1 MVPHRRGP
9 RTYGNA
15 VPIWSTEGVKLFP
28 RSFALLRRYPAAALA
43 LAAGVAAGV
52 LVIAGLVV
60 AANWVLGAL
69 AVGVALIQL
78 WRMFRDLRGGHW
90 GLDILAVSAIAATVA
105 LGEFWAAYVVTLM
118 ILGGQ
123 ALEDYA
129 SSRARRQLTALM
141 ARAPRE
147 AHRLQADEVVDIA
160 VGDVLVGDVL
170 LVKAGEAAPVDGT
183 LLDDGEFDESS
194 LTGESLP
201 VSHQTD
207 ETILS
212 GAVNG
217 GSPVRMVASALASDS
232 QYQRIIAM
240 VDAAGSVRGRFLRLA
255 DRLAIPFTALAY
267 LLAATAWIVSG
278 EAVRFAEVL
287 VVATP
292 CPLLVAAPTAL
303 VAGMGRS
310 AREGVIVKSGETL
323 ERIAAVRGVAMDKTG
338 TITHGTPEV
347 IRIEPAAGFDA
358 DTVLGVAGAA
368 EQISAH
374 VLASAIVAEAQ
385 GRGLAFPSLTVAHEV
400 TGSGI
405 RAQWGDREVVVGKLS
420 FVRSHTRSGR
430 AGHTELGPGE
440 MGVHVGIGGRAAG
453 RLVMRDQVRADAA
466 AVIRELAELGVEEVV
481 MLTGDGPDNARRV
494 AADVGIIDVR
504 SEMLPSDKVAAVVDM
519 TSRPTMMVGD
529 GVNDAPVL
537 AAADVGVAMGARG
550 STAASETADV
560 VLLVDELAL
569 VPQVIRTAGRTM
581 RIARQSIAIG
591 IGLSIALMVVATF
604 GVIPAIIGALA
615 QEAIDV
621 VTILNGLRAGQDQR
635 TRRIPVSTSS
645 TEASGND
652 RSR

>member
-1 MVPHRRGP
+1 VKHLP
-9 RTYGNA
+9 RPFGLVA
-15 VPIWSTEGVKLFP
+15 
-28 RSFALLRRYPAAALA
+28 RYP
-43 LAAGVAAGV
+43 LAAIAVVAGIAAG
-52 LVIAGLVV
+52 GLAVSGL
-60 AANWVLGAL
+60 AEPANWVLGAL
-69 AVGVALIQL
+69 AVSVAAIQL

-90 GLDILAVSAIAATVA
+90 GLDILAVSAIAATVV

-118 ILGGQ
+118 ILGGR

-129 SSRARRQLTALM
+129 SSQARRQLTALM

-147 AHRLQADEVVDIA
+147 AHRMNTEEVVDIA
-160 VGDVLVGDVL
+160 VGDVTVGDVL

-183 LLDDGEFDESS
+183 LLDNGDFDESS

-201 VSHQTD
+201 VTHRTG
-207 ETILS
+207 EAIPS

-217 GSPVRMVASALASDS
+217 GSPVRMVAIALANDS

-240 VDAAGSVRGRFLRLA
+240 VEAAGSVRGRFLRLA

-267 LLAATAWIVSG
+267 VLAATAWIVSG
-278 EAVRFAEVL
+278 EPVRFAEVL

-323 ERIAAVRGVAMDKTG
+323 ERIAAVRGVALDKTG
-338 TITHGTPEV
+338 TLTYGAPQV
-347 IRIEPAAGFDA
+347 SRIEPAEGFDA
-358 DTVLGVAGAA
+358 DTVLAVAAAA

-374 VLASAIVAEAQ
+374 VLADAIVAEAQ
-385 GRGLAFPSLTVAHEV
+385 RRGLVLPSLAAAREI

-405 RAQWGDREVVVGKLS
+405 SARWGDREVAVGKLS
-420 FVRSHTRSGR
+420 FVGLHTKPG
-430 AGHTELGPGE
+430 AATPAELAAGE
-440 MGVHVGIGGRAAG
+440 MGVHVGIAGRTAG
-453 RLVMRDQVRADAA
+453 RLVMRDEVRADA
-466 AVIRELAELGVEEVV
+466 VLVVHELAALGVEQVV

-494 AADVGIIDVR
+494 AADVGITDVR
-504 SEMLPSDKVAAVVDM
+504 SGMLPADKVAAVARM
-519 TSRPTMMVGD
+519 TSRPTMMIGD

-560 VLLVDELAL
+560 VLLVDELGL
-569 VPQVIRTAGRTM
+569 VPRVIRTAGRTM
-581 RIARQSIAIG
+581 HIARQSIAIG

-604 GVIPAIIGALA
+604 GVIPAIVGALA

-621 VTILNGLRAGQDQR
+621 ITILNGLRAGRDQR
-635 TRRIPVSTSS
+635 AR
-645 TEASGND
+645 
-652 RSR
+652 

>member
-1 MVPHRRGP
+1 MVGPVCSTGVVKRIRGLV
-9 RTYGNA
+9 R
-15 VPIWSTEGVKLFP
+15 
-28 RSFALLRRYPAAALA
+28 LLARYPATVIAVV
-43 LAAGVAAGV
+43 AGIAAGV
-52 LVIAGLVV
+52 LAIAGQPEP
-60 AANWVLGAL
+60 ANWILGAL
-69 AVGVALIQL
+69 AVTVAVVQL

-129 SSRARRQLTALM
+129 SSRARRQLSALM

-147 AHRLQADEVVDIA
+147 AHRMDDGEIVDIA
-160 VGDVLVGDVL
+160 VDRVVVGDVL
-170 LVKAGEAAPVDGT
+170 LVKAGEATPVDGT

-201 VSHQTD
+201 VSRQTD
-207 ETILS
+207 DAILS

-217 GSPVRMVASALASDS
+217 GSPVRMVAGALASDS

-267 LLAATAWIVSG
+267 VLAATAWIVSG

-323 ERIAAVRGVAMDKTG
+323 ERIAAVRGVALDKTG
-338 TITHGTPEV
+338 TVTYGRPQV
-347 IRIEPAAGFDA
+347 IRVEPAEGFDA
-358 DTVLGVAGAA
+358 DTVLAVAAAA
-368 EQISAH
+368 ERISAH
-374 VLASAIVAEAQ
+374 VLADAIVAEAE
-385 GRGLAFPSLTVAHEV
+385 GRGVVLLRLDAAHEI

-405 RAQWGDREVVVGKLS
+405 RARWGDRDVVVGKLS
-420 FVRSHTRSGR
+420 FVILHTRPG
-430 AGHTELGPGE
+430 AGVPAELAPGE
-440 MGVHVGIGGRAAG
+440 MGVHVGIGDRIAG
-453 RLVMRDQVRADAA
+453 RLVLRDEVRADAA
-466 AVIRELAELGVEEVV
+466 EVVRDLAGLGVEQVL
-481 MLTGDGPDNARRV
+481 MLTGDGTENAQRV
-494 AADVGIIDVR
+494 AADIGIADVR
-504 SEMLPSDKVAAVVDM
+504 AGMLPADKVAAVAGM
-519 TSRPTMMVGD
+519 TSRPTMMIGD

-560 VLLVDELAL
+560 VLLVDELSR
-569 VPQVIRTAGRTM
+569 VPGVIRTAGRTM
-581 RIARQSIAIG
+581 RIARQSIGLG

-604 GVIPAIIGALA
+604 GVIPAIVGALA

-621 VTILNGLRAGQDQR
+621 VTILNGLRAGRDQR
-635 TRRIPVSTSS
+635 KR
-645 TEASGND
+645 
-652 RSR
+652 

>member
-1 MVPHRRGP
+1 
-9 RTYGNA
+9 
-15 VPIWSTEGVKLFP
+15 VKLSL
-28 RSFALLRRYPAAALA
+28 RSFALLRRYPAASFA

-52 LVIAGLVV
+52 LAVAGLAVP
-60 AANWVLGAL
+60 ANWILGAL
-69 AVGVALIQL
+69 AVSVALIQV

-105 LGEFWAAYVVTLM
+105 LGELWAAYVVTLM

-147 AHRLQADEVVDIA
+147 AHRVHGVDVVDIE

-201 VSHQTD
+201 VIHQTD
-207 ETILS
+207 ESILS

-217 GSPVRMVASALASDS
+217 GTPVRMVATALAGDS
-232 QYQRIIAM
+232 QYQRIVAM
-240 VDAAGSVRGRFLRLA
+240 VDAAGSVRGRFLRIA

-267 LLAATAWIVSG
+267 VLATTAWIVSG

-338 TITHGTPEV
+338 TITHGGPEV
-347 IRIEPAAGFDA
+347 IRIESAEGFDA
-358 DTVLGVAGAA
+358 DAVLAVAAAA

-374 VLASAIVAEAQ
+374 VLANAIVAEARR
-385 GRGLAFPSLTVAHEV
+385 RGLILPQLTAAHEV
-400 TGSGI
+400 TGNGI

-420 FVRSHTRSGR
+420 FVNTYVRGGNGD
-430 AGHTELGPGE
+430 AGPAELGPGE
-440 MGVHVGIGGRAAG
+440 MGVHVGIGGRPAG
-453 RLVMRDQVRADAA
+453 RLVMRDEVRADAA
-466 AVIRELAELGVEEVV
+466 AVVRELVDLGIREVV

-494 AADVGIIDVR
+494 AADVGITDVR
-504 SEMLPSDKVAAVVDM
+504 SEMLPADKVAAVAGM

-560 VLLVDELAL
+560 VLLVDELAR
-569 VPQVIRTAGRTM
+569 VPQVIRTAARTM
-581 RIARQSIAIG
+581 RIARQSIGIG

-621 VTILNGLRAGQDQR
+621 ITILNGLRAGRDQR
-635 TRRIPVSTSS
+635 KRRQKVIDGRGELSP
-645 TEASGND
+645 
-652 RSR
+652 SR